1 MENNSFIGNVV
12 GTLVE
17 YDIIPE
23 EKRYEIEAGL
33 EAVYETGKDV
43 VAENIPVVSEVIKL
57 VNSFRDKVLLKKIY
71 SFLQGINSV
80 SKEEI
85 KIFFEK
91 DINNFSEKLLITIDR
106 IDFEEKINYLSR
118 LFEFLISNKI
128 DEILFFKCT
137 KALENLYHKDIDKFK
152 EKYDK
157 DKEYSAND
165 FTFECYKGA
174 VFFEHKKTKDK
185 DGEWQG
191 ISLGSYVVSD
201 VGNIFLEIIN

>member
-1 MENNSFIGNVV
+1 MANNNLVKNIVGN
-12 GTLVE
+12 LVE
-17 YDIIPE
+17 YDVIPM
-23 EKRYEIEAGL
+23 EKKCEIEAGL
-33 EAVYETGKDV
+33 EAVYEVGKDV
-43 VAENIPVVSEVIKL
+43 IIDNIPVVRELMKV

-85 KIFFEK
+85 KSFFEK

-157 DKEYSAND
+157 DKEYSPND
-165 FTFECYKGA
+165 FTFECYKG
-174 VFFEHKKTKDK
+174 VGFFEYKKTT
-185 DGEWQG
+185 DGEWRG

>member
-1 MENNSFIGNVV
+1 MVNNNLIENFVGN
-12 GTLVE
+12 LVE
-17 YDIIPE
+17 YDIVPI
-23 EKRYEIEAGL
+23 EKKCEIEAGL
-33 EAVYETGKDV
+33 ETAFETTK
-43 VAENIPVVSEVIKL
+43 EVIVRNTPVLPEIIKI
-57 VNSFRDKVLLKKIY
+57 VSNFRDKNLLKKIY

-80 SKEEI
+80 TKEEI
-85 KIFFEK
+85 KTFFEK
-91 DINNFSEKLLITIDR
+91 DTNNFSEKLLITIDR

-128 DEILFFKCT
+128 DDILFFKCT
-137 KALENLYHKDIDKFK
+137 KALENLYYKDIIKFK
-152 EKYDK
+152 EKYIK

-174 VFFEHKKTKDK
+174 GFFEHKKTT

>member
-1 MENNSFIGNVV
+1 MANNNLVKNIVGN
-12 GTLVE
+12 LVE
-17 YDIIPE
+17 YDVIPM
-23 EKRYEIEAGL
+23 EKKCEIEAGL
-33 EAVYETGKDV
+33 EAVYEVGKDV
-43 VAENIPVVSEVIKL
+43 IIDNIPVVRELMKV

-85 KIFFEK
+85 KSFFEK

-157 DKEYSAND
+157 DKEYSPND
-165 FTFECYKGA
+165 FTFECYKG
-174 VFFEHKKTKDK
+174 VGFFEHKKTT
-185 DGEWQG
+185 DGERRG

>member
-1 MENNSFIGNVV
+1 MSDNNLIENFVGN
-12 GTLVE
+12 LVE
-17 YDIIPE
+17 CDIVPI
-23 EKRYEIEAGL
+23 EKKCEIEAGL
-33 EAVYETGKDV
+33 ETAFETTKEV
-43 VAENIPVVSEVIKL
+43 IVSKIPVLPEIIKIVS
-57 VNSFRDKVLLKKIY
+57 NFRDKNLLKKIY
-71 SFLQGINSV
+71 YFLQGINSV
-80 SKEEI
+80 TKEEI
-85 KIFFEK
+85 KTFFKK
-91 DINNFSEKLLITIDR
+91 DANNFSEKLLITIDR

-137 KALENLYHKDIDKFK
+137 KALENLYHKDIIKFK
-152 EKYDK
+152 EKYIK
-157 DKEYSAND
+157 DKEYSPND

-174 VFFEHKKTKDK
+174 GFFEHKKTT